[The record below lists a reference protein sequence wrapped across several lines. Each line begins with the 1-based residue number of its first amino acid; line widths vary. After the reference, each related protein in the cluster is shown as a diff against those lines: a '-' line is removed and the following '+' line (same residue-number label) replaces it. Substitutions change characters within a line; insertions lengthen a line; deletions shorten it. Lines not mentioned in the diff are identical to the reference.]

1 MVANRLAQELSPY
14 LLEHKDNPVDWYPW
28 GLEALERARAEDKP
42 ILLSIGYSA
51 CHWCHVMARE
61 SFEDADTAA
70 LMNRFFVSIKVDRE
84 ERPDLDQVYM
94 RAVQAMTGSGG
105 WPMTVFLTP
114 DGTPFYGGTYFP
126 PTERH
131 GTPSFRRVL
140 TSVAEAYGLRK
151 LEVRKTADQV
161 RAFLQ
166 RPVVDAGRSTAALT
180 PAVLDDAYAQL
191 ARTYDSRHG
200 GFGGAPKFPQPM
212 LLDFL
217 MRTWLRHGEP
227 ETPSPTLP
235 AGGRETESPG
245 QGSLVS
251 PAKDVPS
258 PLGRETESPGRGSLV
273 SPAKDVPSPLG
284 RGRGGAPGRAPLE
297 MVTHTLEA
305 MAAGGMYDQLGGGF
319 HRYSVDAHWLVP
331 HFEKM
336 LYDNALLTRAYVDA
350 WLITGR
356 PAFRRVAEETIGF
369 VAREMTS
376 PEGGFF
382 SSLDADSE
390 GEEGRFYVWTPAELR
405 AALGAEDAERL
416 ARAYDVTADGN
427 FEGRNILHAVEPD
440 AAEVMAQVRPSL
452 LAARDRRVRP
462 NRDEKILAGWNG
474 LMLRALAE
482 AGRALERA
490 DWLDLARRNAR
501 FLLAQL
507 RADTRML
514 RSFKDGQARLPGYL
528 EDQAAVA
535 DGLLG
540 LYQATLEPE
549 WLEAA
554 RPLIDVMLTAFWDDG
569 AGAFFDTAVDH
580 ESLVVRPQDATD
592 NAVPSGTSLAV
603 DVLVRGGRLF
613 DDERWTAIATRVFTK
628 LAGVA
633 TRAPGAFGR
642 LLAALDQ
649 SLAPPHELA
658 LVGIRSDPAL
668 GTLARLASRRY
679 QPNLVVAQTTPGEV
693 PPVPWLRDRP
703 QLGGRATAYYCEAFV
718 CQAPTTDPATLER
731 QLSRA
736 T

>member
-1 MVANRLAQELSPY
+1 MANRLAHELSPY

-28 GLEALERARAEDKP
+28 GEEALQRARAEDKP

-131 GTPSFRRVL
+131 GMPSFRRVL

-161 RAFLQ
+161 HTFLQ
-166 RPVVDAGRSTAALT
+166 RPVVDAGSSMAALT

-200 GFGGAPKFPQPM
+200 GFGDAPKFPQPM

-217 MRTWLRHGEP
+217 MRTWLRQGEP
-227 ETPSPTLP
+227 ETPSLTLP
-235 AGGRETESPG
+235 ARGREID
-245 QGSLVS
+245 S
-251 PAKDVPS
+251 PA
-258 PLGRETESPGRGSLV
+258 LQ
-273 SPAKDVPSPLG
+273 
-284 RGRGGAPGRAPLE
+284 

-376 PEGGFF
+376 EEGGFF

-390 GEEGRFYVWTPAELR
+390 GEEGRFYVWTPPELQ
-405 AALGAEDAERL
+405 AVLGAEEADRV
-416 ARAYDVTADGN
+416 ARAFDVTAD
-427 FEGRNILHAVEPD
+427 
-440 AAEVMAQVRPSL
+440 
-452 LAARDRRVRP
+452 
-462 NRDEKILAGWNG
+462 
-474 LMLRALAE
+474 
-482 AGRALERA
+482 
-490 DWLDLARRNAR
+490 
-501 FLLAQL
+501 
-507 RADTRML
+507 
-514 RSFKDGQARLPGYL
+514 
-528 EDQAAVA
+528 
-535 DGLLG
+535 
-540 LYQATLEPE
+540 
-549 WLEAA
+549 
-554 RPLIDVMLTAFWDDG
+554 
-569 AGAFFDTAVDH
+569 
-580 ESLVVRPQDATD
+580 
-592 NAVPSGTSLAV
+592 
-603 DVLVRGGRLF
+603 
-613 DDERWTAIATRVFTK
+613 
-628 LAGVA
+628 
-633 TRAPGAFGR
+633 
-642 LLAALDQ
+642 
-649 SLAPPHELA
+649 
-658 LVGIRSDPAL
+658 
-668 GTLARLASRRY
+668 
-679 QPNLVVAQTTPGEV
+679 
-693 PPVPWLRDRP
+693 
-703 QLGGRATAYYCEAFV
+703 
-718 CQAPTTDPATLER
+718 
-731 QLSRA
+731 
-736 T
+736 